1 MIEPQATHALRFDE
15 LWAYRELF
23 LFLMWRDIKVRYKQ
37 TALGAFWAVLQP
49 LLLMV
54 VFTIFLGQL
63 SGVGPSGVPYP
74 LFALAGLVPWTFF
87 ANGIAGQSNSL
98 VGSSAL
104 VSKIYFPRLL
114 LPLAAGCSFILD
126 FVVSFLV
133 LVALMVVYTYPPAA
147 TAVLLPAY
155 AAYVLMVA
163 IGAGLWLA
171 ALNVRYRDVRYAVPF
186 LIQLWLFA
194 TPVAYQFSIVPPVYQ
209 RIFALNPMV
218 GAIEGFRSS
227 LLGIGGVPADILAIS
242 LTSGIVLLI
251 SGFLY
256 FRRVERS
263 FADVI

>member
-1 MIEPQATHALRFDE
+1 MNLRPHFGSF
-15 LWAYRELF
+15 R
-23 LFLMWRDIKVRYKQ
+23 
-37 TALGAFWAVLQP
+37 P
-49 LLLMV
+49 
-54 VFTIFLGQL
+54 QL
-63 SGVGPSGVPYP
+63 S
-74 LFALAGLVPWTFF
+74 LLATTYYLLITP
-87 ANGIAGQSNSL
+87 
-98 VGSSAL
+98 
-104 VSKIYFPRLL
+104 L
-114 LPLAAGCSFILD
+114 LPL
-126 FVVSFLV
+126 
-133 LVALMVVYTYPPAA
+133 
-147 TAVLLPAY
+147 Y

-242 LTSGIVLLI
+242 LASGVILLV